1 MCRKFFAVDVISRIY
16 NSDVGFL
23 FVTCVTAKE
32 HGIKQVGSFQCL
44 NGKVNLSTHEA
55 ENTLREWEEQL
66 ESLKEQLS
74 VRYERT
80 VAQQFQRRLTS
91 TQLVM

>member
-1 MCRKFFAVDVISRIY
+1 MPEGVIEIKGELCVRQKSLTDGTHIPRK
-16 NSDVGFL
+16 
-23 FVTCVTAKE
+23 
-32 HGIKQVGSFQCL
+32 
-44 NGKVNLSTHEA
+44 
-55 ENTLREWEEQL
+55 TLREWEEQL